1 MQESEFIP
9 NFAQKIE
16 RNTNSTNLEPMVS
29 YKKMILLMITISLFS
44 CSVWKKNLNA
54 IGNYE
59 TAIDNAISDFINTS
73 PLYNRYDVFSIF
85 CSTDTAFIRVSIQGR
100 KPDEPL
106 CVLDTPC
113 YYNRYYEHDHKKL
126 FVWADERCTDNQGF
140 IKKIDEYN
148 MIGNVLIVFVDYNKN
163 SVTYYFCP
171 QNLKQYRKVRGEN
184 ARKIKKVK
192 ATFNCK

>member
-1 MQESEFIP
+1 
-9 NFAQKIE
+9 
-16 RNTNSTNLEPMVS
+16 MVS

-59 TAIDNAISDFINTS
+59 TAIENAISDFINTS
-73 PLYNRYDVFSIF
+73 PLYNRYDVFSVF

-126 FVWADERCTDNQGF
+126 FVWADEKRVDNQGF
-140 IKKIDEYN
+140 IKKLDEYN

-163 SVTYYFCP
+163 SVMYYFCP